1 MHPSDQTRSLPGLTP
16 IDPGLLSAP
25 IDYLHAVHL
34 REREVCAMLD
44 RVADLGRVSGTNAKS
59 IMSFLSDELPLH
71 LEDEETDL
79 FPLLQV
85 RCSEEDE
92 IDRLLK
98 RLRTDHR
105 HADFDT
111 PRITAILQG
120 ATPEI
125 EPTACGALR
134 RYADHA
140 RRHLILENAILLPF
154 ARLRLNARDISRL
167 RAGMARRRGIA
178 NDVKSEPKR
187 GLRND
192 DT

>member
-1 MHPSDQTRSLPGLTP
+1 MYPPVQTRSRPGLTS
-16 IDPGLLSAP
+16 IDPGLLAAP

-44 RVADLGRVSGTNAKS
+44 RIADLGRASGTETKP

-79 FPLLQV
+79 FPLLQA

-98 RLRTDHR
+98 RLSTDHR

-125 EPTACGALR
+125 EPTACAALH

-154 ARLRLNARDISRL
+154 ARLRLNAGDLSRL
-167 RAGMARRRGIA
+167 HAGTARRRGIA

>member
-1 MHPSDQTRSLPGLTP
+1 MPLSDQTRSRPGLTP
-16 IDPGLLSAP
+16 IDPGLLAAP

-34 REREVCAMLD
+34 RERAACAMLD
-44 RVADLGRVSGTNAKS
+44 RVADLGRVSGIEAGPT
-59 IMSFLSDELPLH
+59 ISFLQDEIPLH

-79 FPLLQV
+79 FPLLQA
-85 RCSEEDE
+85 RCTQEDE

-98 RLRTDHR
+98 RLGTDHR

-125 EPTACGALR
+125 EPTACDALR

-140 RRHLILENAILLPF
+140 RRHLVLENAILLPF
-154 ARLRLNARDISRL
+154 ARLRLNARDLSRL
-167 RAGMARRRGIA
+167 RSGMARRRGIA
-178 NDVKSEPKR
+178 GEVHDEP
-187 GLRND
+187 
-192 DT
+192 

>member
-1 MHPSDQTRSLPGLTP
+1 MHPPVQTRILPGLTP
-16 IDPGLLSAP
+16 NDPGLLAAP

-34 REREVCAMLD
+34 RKREACAMLD
-44 RVADLGRVSGTNAKS
+44 RVADLGRVSDTDAKA

-71 LEDEETDL
+71 LEDEEADL
-79 FPLLQV
+79 FPLLQA

-92 IDRLLK
+92 IDRLLEK
-98 RLRTDHR
+98 LSTDHR

-111 PRITAILQG
+111 PQITAILQG

-125 EPTACGALR
+125 EPTSCGALR

-154 ARLRLNARDISRL
+154 ARLRLNARDLSRL

-178 NDVKSEPKR
+178 GDLQNEP
-187 GLRND
+187 
-192 DT
+192 

>member
-1 MHPSDQTRSLPGLTP
+1 MHPSVQTRSLPGLTP
-16 IDPGLLSAP
+16 IDSGLLAAP

-34 REREVCAMLD
+34 REREACAMLD
-44 RVADLGRVSGTNAKS
+44 RIADLGRVSGSEAKS

-71 LEDEETDL
+71 LEDEEMDL
-79 FPLLQV
+79 FPLLQA

-98 RLRTDHR
+98 RLSTDHR

-111 PRITAILQG
+111 PRMMAILRG

-125 EPTACGALR
+125 DPTACGALR

-167 RAGMARRRGIA
+167 RTGMTRRREITG
-178 NDVKSEPKR
+178 DMQSE
-187 GLRND
+187 L
-192 DT
+192 